1 MSEEVLDSETAAS
14 KGPDRDLLRVGP

>member
-14 KGPDRDLLRVGP
+14 KGPDRNLLRVGP